1 MDEEK
6 EGGAKIRK
14 EGLTWTIRKEGR
26 QEGSKKEC
34 RGSESGR
41 VGGRGEEGWKEGREE
56 GRTRGKRSAARQPSR
71 GHRKGLA
78 GHLGAAGGERPVVP
92 EPRGVEVP
100 GNTDDPDVS
109 LPRQP
114 FSRSSS
120 GLPAGNWIS
129 REKSAK
135 ARSIS
140 WGLVSRSQRPL
151 VP

>member
-26 QEGSKKEC
+26 QEGSKKQC

-100 GNTDDPDVS
+100 GNTDDPERF
-109 LPRQP
+109 P
-114 FSRSSS
+114 
-120 GLPAGNWIS
+120 PASTLLSVELGTPC
-129 REKSAK
+129 R
-135 ARSIS
+135 
-140 WGLVSRSQRPL
+140 
-151 VP
+151 